1 MTSCIDVTMAES
13 FLCLKYV
20 TVSSSKDC
28 SENAGVLLIYSATQ
42 SDTEF
47 QKKSDFYDFYQQM
60 FK

>member
-13 FLCLKYV
+13 FLCLKYL

-28 SENAGVLLIYSATQ
+28 SEKAGVLLIYSATQ

-47 QKKSDFYDFYQQM
+47 QKKIRLLRFLPTNV
-60 FK
+60 